1 MSLSTGI
8 VPEKLKIA
16 KVIPVFKK
24 GAKDN
29 VSNYRPIS
37 VLPIFSKILEKCM
50 YNRLF
55 NFLNQFN
62 IICNNQFGFRPKHST
77 SSALLSFI
85 DNVVKSLDNKEVLLS
100 LFLDLSKAFDTL
112 DHSILLCKLEYY
124 GIRGI
129 LLDWFSSY
137 LFNRKQYVS
146 IDDLIQN

>member
-1 MSLSTGI
+1 MKNDTSPGFDGIPVSVVKKVNNIISKPLCAIFNLSLSTGI

-24 GAKDN
+24 GAKYN

-112 DHSILLCKLEYY
+112 DHSILLC
-124 GIRGI
+124 
-129 LLDWFSSY
+129 
-137 LFNRKQYVS
+137 
-146 IDDLIQN
+146 